1 LIKAKSTDQELDLML
16 DLGQDSEVVA
26 LEEYVPGIFERSQ
39 QLSASSRSYTTLSG
53 GSRSEGVLIVRGV

>member
-1 LIKAKSTDQELDLML
+1 ML